1 MGREKQPVGSHN
13 SNWRRFVIFTEF
25 WGKTQIRNLKR
36 KQHITFVFW
45 SVSSQSCVDLSIH
58 IWSIYLWS
66 YFAPFHCSR
75 RKWQCLKI
83 KSKRVPLKVQN
94 SRCHQ
99 YLKMYQCN
107 WYIVNSLLKTN
118 CAVLLC
124 IPRVN
129 QFGQTSSAPLSN
141 IEKDIFSVSQVS
153 FPSLLSQKKHLA
165 LGRIFFLSFSHHT
178 CTIKC
183 ENLQIFTVTANCW
196 AVSTSLT

>member
-118 CAVLLC
+118 GYGPLMYGVTLHTHS
-124 IPRVN
+124 P
-129 QFGQTSSAPLSN
+129 TSAPLSN
-141 IEKDIFSVSQVS
+141 RKGYIFSFTGVDSL
-153 FPSLLSQKKHLA
+153 SLLSQKKHLA

-178 CTIKC
+178 C
-183 ENLQIFTVTANCW
+183 L
-196 AVSTSLT
+196 